1 MSVATGYVSWFRFDL
16 PSDNKVGTD
25 SGVGTD
31 ISVRTT
37 GSGSSKSGTDSSVGV
52 DVANVFTGG
61 NQSKSG
67 QDRGYGFSRKAAAGW
82 IWLFRDGELPAV
94 VIGTARN
101 VSDAGTSIHSA
112 TVQFQDSSIAK
123 TDTGF
128 GDDRSTKSVSTQTL
142 NRTDSGSGLDG
153 AIVSDQQK
161 PLPESVLEVAFDS
174 DPTDETQVYTVVSSD
189 SNGRQIEFAIKR
201 GRQDELKQPETGTMI
216 TTLFNQTRL
225 FDPAYTL
232 SPYYPDIL
240 PVKQARLSAVRGSV
254 QTFLFVGDIE
264 QWPQQ
269 SNDRVN
275 QAVIQANDGFDALSQ
290 IDVAVTRP
298 QETTGARINAILDA
312 ALWPTSKR
320 AIDTGKTV
328 LHPNTYEGNALELI
342 RNVTADEDGYFFM
355 RGDGFARF
363 IERHARFKPPYTT
376 PYLTL
381 SSRPSGTKLPLTN
394 ADYQVDKDFIK
405 NQVTVKVQAILDV
418 DGNTLQEEQEFTEI
432 DVTSQ
437 TKFRPRSLTFDDSSI
452 DNLNEAIVKA
462 QYHLDRLKDPKVRV
476 KKVVIEPQQHPNLW
490 AHCLQREIGDRVGV
504 EIYPVQTG
512 TEEAVL
518 FQGIIEYIEHRYVV
532 GRWQTTWFLSPADV
546 NNYWILE
553 DSTLSALDSTT
564 RLGY

>member
-1 MSVATGYVSWFRFDL
+1 VSVATGYVSWFRFDL

-31 ISVRTT
+31 VGTRTT
-37 GSGSSKSGTDSSVGV
+37 GSGSSKSSTDVSVGV
-52 DVANVFTGG
+52 DTANVFTGG
-61 NQSKSG
+61 NQTKVG
-67 QDRGYGFSRKAAAGW
+67 HDYVFGFSRKSAAGLM
-82 IWLFRDGELPAV
+82 WLFRDFERPALV
-94 VIGTARN
+94 VKSAQTVTDSGVSTQTAF
-101 VSDAGTSIHSA
+101 
-112 TVQFQDSSIAK
+112 VQFQDRTVAVSESGIGVDK
-123 TDTGF
+123 
-128 GDDRSTKSVSTQTL
+128 STKTVGTQTL
-142 NRTDSGSGLDG
+142 NRSDSGVGSDSAF
-153 AIVSDQQK
+153 AISPQEV
-161 PLPESVLEVAFDS
+161 LPEAVLEVAFAS
-174 DPTDETQVYTVVSSD
+174 NPTDETQVYTVVSSD
-189 SNGRQIEFAIKR
+189 SASRQLEFAIKR

-216 TTLFNQTRL
+216 TALFNQSRR
-225 FDPAYTL
+225 FDPSYTL
-232 SPYYPDIL
+232 SPYYPNIL

-269 SNDRVN
+269 SNERMN
-275 QAVIQANDGFDALSQ
+275 QAIIQANDGFDALAQ
-290 IDVAVTRP
+290 IDVTVTRP

-312 ALWPTSKR
+312 ALWPVSKR
-320 AIDTGKTV
+320 VIDTGKTV
-328 LHPNTYEGNALELI
+328 LHANTYEGNALELI
-342 RNVTADEDGYFFM
+342 RRFTADEDGYFFM

-381 SSRPSGTKLPLTN
+381 SSRPTGTKLPLTD

-405 NQVTVKVQAILDV
+405 NQVTVKVEAIIDV
-418 DGNTLQEEQEFTEI
+418 DGNTVQEEQEFTEL
-432 DVTSQ
+432 DATSQ
-437 TKFRPRSLTFDDSSI
+437 TKFRPRSLTFDQSAI
-452 DNLNEAIVKA
+452 DNLNEAVVKA
-462 QYHLDRLKDPKVRV
+462 QYHLDRLKDPVVRV

-532 GRWQTTWFLSPADV
+532 GRWQTTWFLSPADM

-553 DSTLSALDSTT
+553 DTTFGVLGSTT